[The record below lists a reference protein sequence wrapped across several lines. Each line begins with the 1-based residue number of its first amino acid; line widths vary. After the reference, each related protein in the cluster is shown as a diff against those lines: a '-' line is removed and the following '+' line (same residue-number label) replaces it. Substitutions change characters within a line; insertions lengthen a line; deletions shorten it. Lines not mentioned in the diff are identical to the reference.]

1 MASKNHDRHN
11 ADMTDVVDDIM
22 ALWRRLP
29 DNDEAARAAFAE
41 LYADRVQVN
50 GIELT
55 LDDLVARARA
65 LQSALTDIGHEMID
79 RVEVDDKLVIAFR
92 LHGRH
97 TGTLR
102 TAVGEVPP
110 TGNALSVQG
119 MDILTFS
126 DGRITAITVLSDE
139 LGMILQVSAVKLLSA
154 QD

>member
-1 MASKNHDRHN
+1 MA
-11 ADMTDVVDDIM
+11 DVVDDIM

-29 DNDEAARAAFAE
+29 DNDEEARAAFAE

-50 GIELT
+50 GNELT

-65 LQSALTDIGHEMID
+65 LQSALTDIRHEMID
-79 RVEVDDKLVIAFR
+79 RVEVDDKLVIAFK

-102 TAVGEVPP
+102 TALGEVPA
-110 TGNALSVQG
+110 TGNTVAVEG

-139 LGMILQVSAVKLLSA
+139 LGMLSQVSPVKLRSA
-154 QD
+154 PD

>member
-1 MASKNHDRHN
+1 
-11 ADMTDVVDDIM
+11 M

-29 DNDEAARAAFAE
+29 DNDEEARAAFAE

-50 GIELT
+50 GNELT

-65 LQSALTDIGHEMID
+65 LQSALTDIRHEMID
-79 RVEVDDKLVIAFR
+79 RVEVDDKLVIAFK

-102 TAVGEVPP
+102 TALGEVPA
-110 TGNALSVQG
+110 TGNTVAVEG

-139 LGMILQVSAVKLLSA
+139 LGMLSQVSPVKLRSA
-154 QD
+154 PD